1 MASDS
6 KTENKKKKNNNKA
19 VTKRNSKSITKSKKE
34 NKNKNKKEKN
44 VSDNNNNK
52 NKKRENEN
60 ANKDKKNNNSKKKK
74 LTHSNGTSKHRGRES
89 PVSPSSST
97 DSPQNREV
105 ESVEEEEDNTVVSNG
120 RTDGK
125 KPNTSKRNREEV
137 EDEDDGDAKS
147 NVFPMNR
154 IRTIVKAE
162 DPEMRVSQ
170 EAIFVVN
177 KAAEKFLEQ
186 FTQDAYVRCVQE
198 RRKSLS
204 YNHLAHVVSK
214 QRRYE
219 FISDF
224 VPETVKAEDALRERN
239 SGGNGGN

>member
-1 MASDS
+1 MASNS
-6 KTENKKKKNNNKA
+6 KTENKKKNKA
-19 VTKRNSKSITKSKKE
+19 VTKQNSKTITKSKNEKD
-34 NKNKNKKEKN
+34 NK
-44 VSDNNNNK
+44 NK

-60 ANKDKKNNNSKKKK
+60 ENANNKKKNNNNSKKKK
-74 LTHSNGTSKHRGRES
+74 LTHSNGTSKHRGHES
-89 PVSPSSST
+89 MVSPSSST
-97 DSPQNREV
+97 DSQLNREV
-105 ESVEEEEDNTVVSNG
+105 ESEEEDNTVVSNG

-125 KPNTSKRNREEV
+125 KPNKSKRNREEV
-137 EDEDDGDAKS
+137 EDEDEGDAKS

-204 YNHLAHVVSK
+204 YNHLAHAVSK

-219 FISDF
+219 FLSDF
-224 VPETVKAEDALRERN
+224 VPERVKAEDALRERN